1 MQLFFDRYI
10 TSGSYQLPENESK
23 HLIRVLRK
31 SVGDQVMITNGSGSL
46 FQAAITDIKGKSC
59 FTEVTLVEEIAEMSP
74 KLIMAIAPTKSTD
87 RMEWFLEKAVELGVS
102 EIYPIQSFH
111 SERVKVKK
119 ERWERILVSAMKQSL
134 RFYLPQLH
142 DLTKLKDFLSLDLAE
157 SKLMA
162 HCRKSKRFPLNDAF
176 GADKNTVILVG
187 PEGDFSVEEI
197 ELAESRG
204 WKSIDLG
211 DRRLRTETAALSVL
225 DAFHWYQNWFTK

>member
-119 ERWERILVSAMKQSL
+119 ERWERILV
-134 RFYLPQLH
+134 
-142 DLTKLKDFLSLDLAE
+142 
-157 SKLMA
+157 
-162 HCRKSKRFPLNDAF
+162 
-176 GADKNTVILVG
+176 
-187 PEGDFSVEEI
+187 
-197 ELAESRG
+197 
-204 WKSIDLG
+204 
-211 DRRLRTETAALSVL
+211 
-225 DAFHWYQNWFTK
+225 